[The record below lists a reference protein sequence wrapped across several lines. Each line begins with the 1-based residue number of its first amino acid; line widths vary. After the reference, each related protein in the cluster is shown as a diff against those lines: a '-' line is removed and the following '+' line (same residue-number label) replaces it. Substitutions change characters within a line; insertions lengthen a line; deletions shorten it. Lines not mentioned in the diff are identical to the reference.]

1 MGQPQVQIPLPY
13 GGEDLGPRP
22 HVAVVFCDHIGD
34 FVVATPLMRGLRE
47 RFPGLVLDYFGGEVT
62 RELEDASPLVDARF
76 SLFGTTDAIE
86 DLPGFLAARHAAAG
100 PYALAVNL
108 EADPLAAHACGLI
121 APRYVVGAC
130 VDPGTGQPLPKQ
142 EQGIDALW
150 RDTWNRS
157 DLLVDYPE
165 LSSPYIAEIFC
176 HLARVPTDYARTEVP
191 SAPPPFPTPPILLS
205 TGGNRSAKLWP
216 AAHWLTLARWLR
228 GHGLEAGLL
237 GAPPARRAAYHAE
250 AVDDALVAVGVR
262 DLRGTLSLP
271 EVAGALR
278 QAQAFVTIDS
288 GLFHLAAAAGAPTIG
303 LFGASPRRIWVP
315 PLANVHVLEPSA
327 PCTRCE
333 ENRFRNADCLLPVH
347 QCMLTIEPDRVT
359 ARLAELLGPG
369 GYSPAA
375 GTGLAQ

>member
-1 MGQPQVQIPLPY
+1 MNQPHSPVPY
-13 GGEDLGPRP
+13 SGEDLGSRP

-62 RELEDASPLVDARF
+62 RELEEASPLVDARF

-86 DLPGFLAARHAAAG
+86 DLPDFLAARRAAAG

-121 APRYVVGAC
+121 APGYVVGAS
-130 VDPGTGQPLPKQ
+130 VDPATGQPVPMG
-142 EQGIDALW
+142 EQGIDGLW
-150 RDTWNRS
+150 RDIWNRS
-157 DLLVDYPE
+157 DLLADYPE
-165 LSSPYIAEIFC
+165 LASPYIAEIFC
-176 HLARVPTDYARTEVP
+176 RLARVDTDYGRTEVP
-191 SAPPPFPTPPILLS
+191 SAPPPFGTPPILLS

-216 AAHWLTLARWLR
+216 AAHWLTLAGWLR
-228 GHGLEAGLL
+228 DHGLAAGLL
-237 GAPPARRAAYHAE
+237 GAPPARRAGYHAE
-250 AVDDALVAVGVR
+250 AVDEALVAAGVR
-262 DLRGTLSLP
+262 DLRGALSLP
-271 EVAGALR
+271 EVAGALQ
-278 QAQAFVTIDS
+278 QARAFVTIDS
-288 GLFHLAAAAGAPTIG
+288 GLFHLAAAAGAQTIG

-347 QCMLTIEPDRVT
+347 QCMLTIEPHRVI
-359 ARLAELLGPG
+359 AALAGVLGRTEIG
-369 GYSPAA
+369 GATRP
-375 GTGLAQ
+375 